1 MTERAGASPSS
12 EAGGEAMRCSSC
24 QHDND
29 QGVRSCARCG
39 RPLGPVDLERVRA
52 QLRRWQERLLD
63 LTKANPLL
71 GINRSR
77 VSKLRVS
84 EPDAQALFDEF
95 VVSES
100 SLEMPM
106 VRKERPGPAREL
118 EETPSEAEPIYVI
131 EHGDIVF
138 DARPND
144 LARRLRRI
152 YDNAR

>member
-1 MTERAGASPSS
+1 
-12 EAGGEAMRCSSC
+12 MRCSSC

-77 VSKLRVS
+77 VSKLRVV
-84 EPDAQALFDEF
+84 EPAPHRLFSDFAVPDDATLTLPR
-95 VVSES
+95 VVKQPRSDGETS
-100 SLEMPM
+100 AGGEGTEY
-106 VRKERPGPAREL
+106 RIEPGDL
-118 EETPSEAEPIYVI
+118 
-131 EHGDIVF
+131 GF
-138 DARPND
+138 DAGPVD
-144 LARRLRRI
+144 LHRRLRRI
-152 YDNAR
+152 HDNALSFAKTPAGGKSLICRL